1 MISIHWN
8 KHNIDYV
15 KHNDL
20 NGTKVKILT
29 FTLKTHYH
37 ELTNTL
43 SFKPKLWFRM
53 LKVYKKELL
62 RFNTHD
68 LRRKKISIFYL
79 HNPLN
84 MIFSSFIWETCKCFD
99 TFKQANIHY
108 MKRSELVITK
118 IRCLHLNVKHILMSW
133 ETLFNFVV

>member
-20 NGTKVKILT
+20 NGSKVKILT

-62 RFNTHD
+62 RF
-68 LRRKKISIFYL
+68 KEISIFYL
-79 HNPLN
+79 HNPIN
-84 MIFSSFIWETCKCFD
+84 MIFSSFIRESCKCVD

-108 MKRSELVITK
+108 VKRNYLDITK
-118 IRCLHLNVKHILMSW
+118 LKMFAFKCKTHFDELRN
-133 ETLFNFVV
+133 TL